1 MKPWGESDAKQRD
14 QVVLRNGDTF
24 GKKATQRFEAALQV
38 SVHEILLAEK
48 FCSRSKSVPFSRNES
63 VDRH

>member
-38 SVHEILLAEK
+38 SVHAILLAEQI
-48 FCSRSKSVPFSRNES
+48 RSFQPKRVCGPTLNLF
-63 VDRH
+63 